1 MSILKKNKNIAGV
14 LAIFLGTLGIHRFY
28 MGEWKVGL
36 AYLLFFWT
44 GVPTILGIIDG
55 ARYFTEL
62 ADEAPDVDSVNNTES
77 SKDSETN
84 LEKAESSDINESVIE
99 EDNDNTIDKDTN
111 DYIEE
116 SIKETGIESDDS
128 MEENQED
135 K

>member
-62 ADEAPDVDSVNNTES
+62 ADEAPDVDSVES
-77 SKDSETN
+77 
-84 LEKAESSDINESVIE
+84 
-99 EDNDNTIDKDTN
+99 
-111 DYIEE
+111 
-116 SIKETGIESDDS
+116 KET
-128 MEENQED
+128 NQED

>member
-62 ADEAPDVDSVNNTES
+62 ADEAPDVDSIEKTSEKNDDEEVD
-77 SKDSETN
+77 SKDSTAKETADN
-84 LEKAESSDINESVIE
+84 KEENKEEAEIES
-99 EDNDNTIDKDTN
+99 
-111 DYIEE
+111 EE
-116 SIKETGIESDDS
+116 SI
-128 MEENQED
+128 EENQED